1 MEAMDNM
8 IDGHGV
14 DVPVAVGVNCGEQL
28 WEVLKERNME
38 GWETS
43 DGGTSHGHGEA
54 MRNSRHGK
62 WSDIAVDWTRMK
74 SGGA

>member
-43 DGGTSHGHGEA
+43 DGGTSDA
-54 MRNSRHGK
+54 QQPPWSMVR
-62 WSDIAVDWTRMK
+62 SDIAVDWTRMK

>member
-28 WEVLKERNME
+28 WEVLKERE
-38 GWETS
+38 Y
-43 DGGTSHGHGEA
+43 GGMGGVRRRYKRCATAA
-54 MRNSRHGK
+54 MVYG
-62 WSDIAVDWTRMK
+62 
-74 SGGA
+74 